1 MKGDWLRHFFV
12 GLFAIGLF
20 LGLIFG
26 AAIAIWLSAEIHFL
40 IAGNAFLLSSFGVL
54 VGAALSF
61 LVQLYFEDILRLLHN
76 PNVAM

>member
-1 MKGDWLRHFFV
+1 MRHFFV